1 MEGPSLFVVDDDAAV
16 RKALRRVLLALNRP
30 VRLFASAEAFLEQV
44 GGDARGCLI
53 LDVRLPGITGLQ
65 LQEHLAGSGSKLRI
79 LFITAHDDPDA
90 REHALRRGAIAYLRK
105 PFDRTKL
112 IEGVRAA
119 LEQREAAPLGNDGND
134 GTGDS
139 GDSGDGGD
147 RVDDDDGDDGDDA
160 AEPGA
165 AGSAAPL

>member
-65 LQEHLAGSGSKLRI
+65 LQEQLANSGSKLPI
-79 LFITAHDDPDA
+79 LFITAHDDPESK
-90 REHALRRGAIAYLRK
+90 EHALRRGAIAYLRK

-119 LEQREAAPLGNDGND
+119 LSQREAELSAHDGND
-134 GTGDS
+134 G
-139 GDSGDGGD
+139 GDGGGG
-147 RVDDDDGDDGDDA
+147 DGNDDGDDA

-165 AGSAAPL
+165 AGRAAPL